1 MAAAP
6 PSSSRSTGHCAARA
20 APSCDRRVRTAAL
33 VALAFL
39 AVGCEDAGQSSA
51 RHAVARVA
59 SPTGRVAC
67 TSGRTGHFGSGPA
80 ATVFICVVHAGGR
93 CDRYLARRS
102 DGRFSVRVQA
112 RRTDC
117 TLPAS

>member
-1 MAAAP
+1 M
-6 PSSSRSTGHCAARA
+6 
-20 APSCDRRVRTAAL
+20 RVAAL
-33 VALAFL
+33 L
-39 AVGCEDAGQSSA
+39 AVTVLAAGCEDAGQSSA

-59 SPTGRVAC
+59 SPSGRVTC

-80 ATVFICVVHAGGR
+80 ATVFICVVHADGG
-93 CDRYLARRS
+93 CDRYLARRRG
-102 DGRFSVRVQA
+102 GRFTVHVQA